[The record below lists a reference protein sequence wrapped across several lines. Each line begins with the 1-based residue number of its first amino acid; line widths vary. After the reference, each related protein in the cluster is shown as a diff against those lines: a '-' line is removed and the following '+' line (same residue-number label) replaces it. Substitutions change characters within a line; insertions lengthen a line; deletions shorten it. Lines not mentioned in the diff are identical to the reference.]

1 MDPLLPSKPEC
12 KTGCMNK
19 LQTREDDK
27 KEVIEVRM
35 KEYADKTEPLLKEFE
50 KKGVLLNFEIK
61 KGVKDYPELKKQ
73 IDAKLS
79 KIKWLA
85 LIRYQLEF
93 MASFIKL
100 TMYAWA
106 SPTKPYFS
114 TNVRAT
120 SSTSSPAS
128 NFKTCV
134 SLPKLTSNW
143 ILNNGWDYIVFC
155 DKTETCRLCCWLS
168 P

>member
-19 LQTREDDK
+19 LETRQDDK

-79 KIKWLA
+79 KVK
-85 LIRYQLEF
+85 
-93 MASFIKL
+93 
-100 TMYAWA
+100 
-106 SPTKPYFS
+106 
-114 TNVRAT
+114 
-120 SSTSSPAS
+120 
-128 NFKTCV
+128 
-134 SLPKLTSNW
+134 
-143 ILNNGWDYIVFC
+143 
-155 DKTETCRLCCWLS
+155 
-168 P
+168 